1 MKSLHAV
8 GFFFLAFFAILAA
21 PVAGSLH
28 ARVLANNLTGE
39 TTAFLHRYVDKNG
52 KVDYS
57 AIRRDSEQLDALL
70 FSIGGFDVAHATPA
84 DQYAFY
90 LNAYNVLVI
99 GDIVRNYPLKSV
111 QDMPGFFNKT
121 LHRVGREQLTLD
133 QIETDKLRRIYDDP
147 RLHFA
152 LVCGTQS
159 CPPLSQTAYVGSRL
173 PEQLNSQARF
183 ALADPNYVQ
192 VDPTTRQVRLPQI
205 FKWYE
210 ADFTSSGRSEV
221 LYVNQFRPDKAKSV
235 PTGYAVDYYP
245 YDWRLNDQAAR

>member
-1 MKSLHAV
+1 MPANSLTAE
-8 GFFFLAFFAILAA
+8 I
-21 PVAGSLH
+21 
-28 ARVLANNLTGE
+28 
-39 TTAFLHRYVDKNG
+39 TAFLHRYVDKNG
-52 KVDYS
+52 KVNYF
-57 AIRRDSEQLDALL
+57 AIGRESEQLDALL
-70 FSIGGFDVAHATPA
+70 FSIAGFDVAHAAPA
-84 DQYAFY
+84 NQYAFY

-159 CPPLSQTAYVGSRL
+159 CPPLSQTAYVGAQL
-173 PEQLNSQARF
+173 PEQLNSQTQF
-183 ALADPNYVQ
+183 ALADPSYVK

-210 ADFTSSGRSEV
+210 ADFTNSGRYEV
-221 LYVNQFRPDKAKSV
+221 LCVNQFR
-235 PTGYAVDYYP
+235 
-245 YDWRLNDQAAR
+245 

>member
-1 MKSLHAV
+1 MKSLPAFGV
-8 GFFFLAFFAILAA
+8 FFLTFFAILAA
-21 PVAGSLH
+21 PMAGVLH
-28 ARVLANNLTGE
+28 ARVPANNLTAE

-52 KVDYS
+52 KIDYT
-57 AIRRDSEQLDALL
+57 AIRRGPEQLEALV

-121 LHRVGREQLTLD
+121 LHCVGHEQLTLD

-159 CPPLSQTAYVGSRL
+159 CPRLNQTAYVGSKL
-173 PEQLNSQARF
+173 PEQLNSQTRF
-183 ALADPNYVQ
+183 ALSDPNYVR
-192 VDPTTRQVRLPQI
+192 VNPTTRQVRLPQI

-221 LYVNQFRPDKAKSV
+221 LYVNQFRQKKARRV
-235 PTGYAVDYYP
+235 PTGYAVDFYP
-245 YDWRLNDQAAR
+245 YDWSLNDQAAR

>member
-1 MKSLHAV
+1 MKFLPAFKV
-8 GFFFLAFFAILAA
+8 FFLAFTSFLTASM
-21 PVAGSLH
+21 AGSLQ
-28 ARVLANNLTGE
+28 ARIPAGNLTAE

-57 AIRRDSEQLDALL
+57 AIRREPEQLDALV
-70 FSIGGFDVAHATPA
+70 FSIGGFDVAHAAPA

-111 QDMPGFFNKT
+111 QDLPGFFNKT

-159 CPPLSQTAYVGSRL
+159 CPPLSHTAYVGSQL
-173 PEQLNSQARF
+173 PEQLNSQTRF
-183 ALADPNYVQ
+183 ALADPSYVK
-192 VDPTTRQVRLPQI
+192 VDHTIRQVRLPQI
-205 FKWYE
+205 FKWYA

-221 LYVNQFRPDKAKSV
+221 LYVNQFRQKKAQSV
-235 PTGYAVDYYP
+235 PTGYAVGFYP
-245 YDWRLNDQAAR
+245 YDWSLNDQSSR

>member
-1 MKSLHAV
+1 MKFLRAF
-8 GFFFLAFFAILAA
+8 GIFFLTFFAILASS
-21 PVAGSLH
+21 VAGGLQ
-28 ARVLANNLTGE
+28 ARVPANSLTAE
-39 TTAFLHRYVDKNG
+39 ITAFLHRYVDKNG
-52 KVDYS
+52 KVDYF
-57 AIRRDSEQLDALL
+57 AIGRESEQLDALL
-70 FSIGGFDVAHATPA
+70 FSIAGFDVAHAAPA

-159 CPPLSQTAYVGSRL
+159 CPPLSQTAYVGTQL
-173 PEQLNSQARF
+173 PEQLNSQTQF
-183 ALADPNYVQ
+183 ALADPSYVK

-210 ADFTSSGRSEV
+210 ADFTSSGRYEV
-221 LYVNQFRPDKAKSV
+221 LSVNQFR
-235 PTGYAVDYYP
+235 
-245 YDWRLNDQAAR
+245 